1 MGAGTEV
8 ADARC
13 PDPVLQSVKEKLIVT
28 DLINKLDVADG
39 LKELLINK
47 GLTFKLLLNTS
58 ASDLA
63 KVLGIDEYIAKI
75 VSDAIKKTL
84 KTIAFN
90 ADLNSVEY

>member
-1 MGAGTEV
+1 MGTGTEV

-39 LKELLINK
+39 LKDLLINK
-47 GLTFKLLLNTS
+47 GLTLKLLLNTT

-75 VSDAIKKTL
+75 VSDAIKKSLNT
-84 KTIAFN
+84 TAFS
-90 ADLNSVEY
+90 ADLRTVKD

>member
-1 MGAGTEV
+1 MGTGAKV

-63 KVLGIDEYIAKI
+63 KALGIDEYIAKI

-84 KTIAFN
+84 NTIAFN
-90 ADLNSVEY
+90 ADLNSVKY

>member
-1 MGAGTEV
+1 MGAGTEI

-13 PDPVLQSVKEKLIVT
+13 PDPVLQSVKEKLVVT
-28 DLINKLDVADG
+28 DLVNKLDIADG

-47 GLTFKLLLNTS
+47 GLTLKLLLNAS

-75 VSDAIKKTL
+75 VSNAIKKTL
-84 KTIAFN
+84 NTIAFS
-90 ADLNSVEY
+90 ADLYSLKK

>member
-1 MGAGTEV
+1 MGAGAEV

-13 PDPVLQSVKEKLIVT
+13 SDPVLQSVKERLIVT

-47 GLTFKLLLNTS
+47 GLTFKLLLSTS
-58 ASDLA
+58 TSDLA
-63 KVLGIDEYIAKI
+63 IVLGIDEYIAKI
-75 VSDAIKKTL
+75 ISDAIKKTL
-84 KTIAFN
+84 NTVAFN

>member
-1 MGAGTEV
+1 MGAGTEI

-47 GLTFKLLLNTS
+47 GLTLKLLLNTS
-58 ASDLA
+58 ASELA

-75 VSDAIKKTL
+75 VNDAIKKTL
-84 KTIAFN
+84 NTIAFN
-90 ADLNSVEY
+90 ADLYSVK